1 MPISHYK
8 TKHLR
13 KLTLKEEEFILAQA
27 FTVSRFHCLRRK
39 QNMQTAE
46 HTGTELVT

>member
-13 KLTLKEEEFILAQA
+13 KLTLKEEFILAQA
-27 FTVSRFHCLRRK
+27 FTVSGSTAFRK
-39 QNMQTAE
+39 SRTCKQQSTLGENW
-46 HTGTELVT
+46 